1 MATGPVK
8 GIYGGSTHTLWITL
22 GNFNYDGST
31 KWTRMIQQLLMQ
43 NATSHL
49 LHGRL
54 GSLLPSLQT
63 SVLRQSAASS
73 HSRSSVH
80 SYSSFSTGTEGQHV
94 GAAKRVSGAW
104 LWRSCLFQVLRSLDL
119 VCMAPV
125 LERTVGTRQR
135 PWPWTALVAFCVT
148 LWMSRPSP
156 PGPQPSLVFC
166 PNRQNIPFN
175 GEIGIPA
182 ESLVQLVG
190 HKTGMLDF
198 RLISGGLGTDTGFVY
213 TRFQFRQL
221 KLARNYIL

>member
-94 GAAKRVSGAW
+94 GTAKRVSGAW
-104 LWRSCLFQVLRSLDL
+104 LWRSCLLSGAQV
-119 VCMAPV
+119 
-125 LERTVGTRQR
+125 
-135 PWPWTALVAFCVT
+135 
-148 LWMSRPSP
+148 
-156 PGPQPSLVFC
+156 PGPGVHGPCV
-166 PNRQNIPFN
+166 
-175 GEIGIPA
+175 GEDSRDQTEA
-182 ESLVQLVG
+182 
-190 HKTGMLDF
+190 MALD
-198 RLISGGLGTDTGFVY
+198 GFS
-213 TRFQFRQL
+213 R
-221 KLARNYIL
+221 ILCHLMDV